1 MAEFYEFDFR
11 EIRMSRA
18 VPRNLVQSLRHELAS
33 AISGYKA
40 YDVPGVC
47 SRLGLAEGSEEEAFQ
62 SKYKYAS
69 RRLAEIGVDS
79 LIKKARSLLGETDAF
94 HLHEVVEKI
103 LDLERP
109 EVTKVTRRRL
119 VKLLA
124 DGPLVSEVDEHTFV
138 TAIFPLECMTAP
150 HQDDNRTLEEFLI
163 QHTIRNDDLTQQE
176 YLEAL
181 GLLVCSN
188 DLLFRF
194 VEQITSAEY
203 QSEARQRKLSAEIDA
218 LLRHDGYTLSET
230 GKISGAPIF
239 KVIPLPERSP
249 ADLDITAT
257 LSAFD
262 PDQIGERWQRA
273 LDSRSKDP
281 ERAITLARTLLED
294 VCKWILHDAG
304 ESWEEKDDLPILYKK
319 LSKTLN
325 LAPDNHTEQVFKQIL
340 SGCQSV
346 VTALGALRNKL
357 GDAHSIGP
365 RRIKPSARH
374 AELAVNLSGTMATF
388 LVSTWN
394 ARKK

>member
-1 MAEFYEFDFR
+1 MNK
-11 EIRMSRA
+11 A
-18 VPRNLVQSLRHELAS
+18 VSTKLIQELRRELAS
-33 AISGYKA
+33 AISDYKA

-47 SRLGLAEGSEEEAFQ
+47 TRLGLADGSEEEAFQ

-69 RRLAEIGVDS
+69 SRLATFGVEP
-79 LIKKARSLLGETDAF
+79 LIEKARSFLDEVDAF
-94 HLHEVVEKI
+94 LLSEIFEKI
-103 LDLERP
+103 MDLERP
-109 EVTKVTRRRL
+109 DVTKLTRRRL

-124 DGPLVSEVDEHTFV
+124 DGQLVSEVDEFAFV
-138 TAIFPLECMTAP
+138 AAVFPLAYMSAP
-150 HQDDNRTLEEFLI
+150 NPNDSRTLEEYLI
-163 QHTIRNDDLTQQE
+163 QHTLRNDDLTQQE
-176 YLEAL
+176 YLESF
-181 GLLVCSN
+181 GLLSCSTS
-188 DLLFRF
+188 LLFHF
-194 VEQITSAEY
+194 VEQLTSAEY
-203 QSEARQRKLSAEIDA
+203 QSEERQKKLSAQIDA

-230 GKISGAPIF
+230 GKISGSPIF
-239 KVIPLPERSP
+239 KVIALPEGNP

-257 LSAFD
+257 LNAFD

-273 LDSRSKDP
+273 IDSRSTDP

-304 ESWEEKDDLPILYKK
+304 DRWEEKDDLPVLYKK
-319 LSKTLN
+319 LSKVLN
-325 LAPDNHTEQVFKQIL
+325 LAPDDHTEQVFKQIL

-365 RRIKPSARH
+365 RRIKPAARH

-394 ARKK
+394 SRQSKNQK